1 MLLWGYGCVENAKS
15 SEQAER
21 GQQQAEEGDQVI
33 LRLICFGWLSWVVDE
48 EDFGDGL
55 CRQRMGED
63 LNDLEINELR
73 GLEQNL
79 DNSLKIVRERKVGY
93 DFFFFHCRNYPI
105 SIRMKLCIFI
115 YLILN

>member
-1 MLLWGYGCVENAKS
+1 M
-15 SEQAER
+15 
-21 GQQQAEEGDQVI
+21 
-33 LRLICFGWLSWVVDE
+33 RLICFGWLSWVVDE

-55 CRQRMGED
+55 FRQRMGED

-93 DFFFFHCRNYPI
+93 D
-105 SIRMKLCIFI
+105 
-115 YLILN
+115 